1 MVYTSDLN
9 SSLNWWQYLQKL
21 LSRRQRAKTSTLLQM
36 EATECGAAALGIILQ
51 FYGRLVPLSELRH
64 ECGVSRDGSKA
75 SRIIQAANYYGL
87 EAKGY
92 KKEIEQL
99 QNLAPP
105 YIVYWNLNHF
115 VVIEGFKRQRVFIN
129 DPATGPRSVSLAE
142 FNTAYTGIVLVMQPG
157 TEFVRGG
164 RRPSLLLSLWSRLH
178 GAREAVVYCLVAGLL
193 LNMVELVIPVFSQIF
208 IDEIIIQGRQH
219 WLRPLL
225 LAMAI
230 ATILQGGITLLQLRY
245 LRRLKIKL
253 SIAMSSQFL
262 WHILRLPVSFYRHR
276 FAGEISD
283 RLKLNDRVAD
293 TLSGQLATT
302 VIDLVMIGFYAIV
315 MMQYDVLLTLIAI
328 AIALGKIAFLQWI
341 SRQRK
346 DANQRLIQDYGKA
359 AGVSISALQSIE
371 TIKASG
377 LESDCFA
384 RWSGYY
390 TKAINS
396 RQELAVTNQ
405 VLGVL
410 PTFLSALAS
419 TLLLLVGGF
428 RIMDGHLSIGML
440 VAFQAMMQS
449 FQQPVDNLVNFGST
463 LQELYGNLIRLD
475 DVLENPID
483 SRVENSNSQQNS
495 SLVMA
500 TPKLQGEI
508 QLRNVTFG
516 YSHLEAP
523 LINNFNLLVKPG
535 QRVALVGSSGSGKST
550 VANLVSGLYEP
561 QSGEILFD
569 RQPREQIAEQLL
581 TNSIATIEQDIM
593 LFGGTVRD
601 NLTLWDDTVSDR
613 ELKRACHDAA
623 IDDVIESMT
632 GGYNATLA
640 EGGVN
645 LSGGQRQR
653 LEIARALVNNPS
665 ILIADEAFSALDTAT
680 EKLIDRNLR
689 RRGCTCLIVAHRL
702 NTIRDC
708 DRIIVLDRGI
718 IAEQGTHEE
727 LWQNQGIYYQL
738 IQSEAEV
745 VN

>member
-1 MVYTSDLN
+1 MVYTNDLN
-9 SSLNWWQYLQKL
+9 SSLNWRQYLQKL
-21 LSRRQRAKTSTLLQM
+21 LSRARRVKTSTLLQI
-36 EATECGAAALGIILQ
+36 EAVECGAVALGIILQ
-51 FYGRLVPLSELRH
+51 YYGRIVPLSELRH

-75 SRIIQAANYYGL
+75 SRIIQVARYYGL

-99 QNLAPP
+99 QDLVFP
-105 YIVYWNLNHF
+105 YIVYWNHNHF
-115 VVIEGFKRQRVFIN
+115 VVVEGFGQQKVYIN
-129 DPATGPRSVSLAE
+129 DPATGPRSVSWAE

-157 TEFVRGG
+157 TEFVKGG
-164 RRPSLLLSLWSRLH
+164 RKPSLLLSLWSRLQ
-178 GAREAVVYCLVAGLL
+178 GAREAVVYCLVAGLF
-193 LNMVELVIPVFSQIF
+193 LNLVELVIPVFSQIF
-208 IDEIIIQGRQH
+208 IDEILIQGRQH

-225 LAMAI
+225 SAMAI
-230 ATILQGGITLLQLRY
+230 ATVLQGGITLLQLRY

-253 SIAMSSQFL
+253 SIGMSSQFL

-302 VIDLVMIGFYAIV
+302 VIDLVMIGFYALV
-315 MMQYDVLLTLIAI
+315 MIQYDVLLTIVAI
-328 AIALGKIAFLQWI
+328 AIAFGKIVFLQWI

-377 LESDCFA
+377 LESDFFA

-396 RQELAVTNQ
+396 QQELAVTNQ
-405 VLGVL
+405 MLGVL

-419 TLLLLVGGF
+419 TLLLLIGGF
-428 RIMDGHLSIGML
+428 RIMNGHLSIGML
-440 VAFQAMMQS
+440 VAFQTMMQS

-463 LQELYGNLIRLD
+463 LQELYGDLIRLD
-475 DVLENPID
+475 DVLENPVD
-483 SRVENSNSQQNS
+483 PRVEVTNSQRNS
-495 SLVMA
+495 ASELA
-500 TPKLQGEI
+500 TPKLKGEI

-523 LINNFNLLVKPG
+523 LIDNLNLLIEPG
-535 QRVALVGSSGSGKST
+535 QRVALVGGSGSGKST
-550 VANLVSGLYEP
+550 VANLVSGLYAP

-569 RQPREQIAEQLL
+569 GLPRQQIQDRLL
-581 TNSIATIEQDIM
+581 TNSIATVEQDIV

-601 NLTLWDDTVSDR
+601 NLTLWDDTISDL
-613 ELKRACHDAA
+613 ELKRACQDAA
-623 IDDVIESMT
+623 IDDVIRSMT
-632 GGYNATLA
+632 GAYDATIA

-653 LEIARALVNNPS
+653 LEIARALVCNPS
-665 ILIADEAFSALDTAT
+665 ILIADEAFSALDMTT

-708 DRIIVLDRGI
+708 DKIIVLNRGK

-738 IQSEAEV
+738 IQSEAEQ
-745 VN
+745 